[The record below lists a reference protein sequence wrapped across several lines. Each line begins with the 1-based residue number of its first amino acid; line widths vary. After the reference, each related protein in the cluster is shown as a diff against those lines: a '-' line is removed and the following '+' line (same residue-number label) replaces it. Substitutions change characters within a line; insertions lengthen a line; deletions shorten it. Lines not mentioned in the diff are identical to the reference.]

1 MAKNL
6 VYKTGEQLLF
16 TGQTGKV
23 SGDPFVVGQ
32 IPAVA
37 MADADSNGN
46 VVGRTVGVFDLNVK
60 AVDGSGNSAVVV
72 GDKIYY
78 VSSDTPKLN
87 KKATGV
93 LFGYALEGLTAGS
106 TGVIKVL
113 LARS

>member
-46 VVGRTVGVFDLNVK
+46 VVGRTVGVFEL
-60 AVDGSGNSAVVV
+60 AVTAVSTNITP
-72 GDKIYY
+72 GTAIYY
-78 VSSDTPKLN
+78 HAGTLN
-87 KKATGV
+87 NTAAGGV
-93 LFGYALEGLTAGS
+93 LFGYALDNLAVGS
-106 TGVIKVL
+106 GTIKVL

>member
-46 VVGRTVGVFDLNVK
+46 VVGRTVGVFEL
-60 AVDGSGNSAVVV
+60 AVTAVSTNITP
-72 GDKIYY
+72 GTAIYY
-78 VSSDTPKLN
+78 HAGTLN
-87 KKATGV
+87 NTAAGGV
-93 LFGYALEGLTAGS
+93 LFGYALDNLTVGS
-106 TGVIKVL
+106 GTIKVL